1 MRFRDQRWRVPNAS
15 SDSGS
20 LAEGVD
26 VGPYLVKCGRNRH
39 PSGRPNEWSHW
50 PNDEPPLDGQMNDYI
65 DQMDGQIDDEP
76 PPSRRLKGPPS
87 SSEANVSGLFPTST
101 KKWVARFSK
110 RCWLCDTT
118 PYQFA
123 HVLGKA
129 DRGTEVL
136 FNGNFIDFMLDGP
149 ENVITLCGACH
160 QNFDHIDDPGWIFH
174 PTDIKYFIQFECHDR
189 ERRAT

>member
-1 MRFRDQRWRVPNAS
+1 MNGHIGQMDGQI
-15 SDSGS
+15 D
-20 LAEGVD
+20 
-26 VGPYLVKCGRNRH
+26 
-39 PSGRPNEWSHW
+39 
-50 PNDEPPLDGQMNDYI
+50 DEPPLDGQMNDYI
-65 DQMDGQIDDEP
+65 DQMDGQIDDEPPLDGQMNDYIGQMDCQIDDEFMPLDYQMNYYIGQMDGADDELMP

-129 DRGTEVL
+129 DRGVL
-136 FNGNFIDFMLDGP
+136 LLQR
-149 ENVITLCGACH
+149 T
-160 QNFDHIDDPGWIFH
+160 
-174 PTDIKYFIQFECHDR
+174 
-189 ERRAT
+189 